1 MKIQG
6 FFVATFVLKVGFW
19 PLLLQKSGQ
28 NIHPKIAPG
37 QIFPK
42 KVGFWPFSKT
52 KSGQR
57 IYLKIEKR
65 REPELLPLSSEYG
78 VNIN

>member
-1 MKIQG
+1 
-6 FFVATFVLKVGFW
+6 VATFVLKVGFW

-28 NIHPKIAPG
+28 NIHPKMTLG

-57 IYLKIEKR
+57 IRPKIEKR
-65 REPELLPLSSEYG
+65 RESELLPLSPEYG
-78 VNIN
+78 VNIH

>member
-1 MKIQG
+1 M
-6 FFVATFVLKVGFW
+6 ATFVLKVGFW

-28 NIHPKIAPG
+28 NIHPKMTLG

-42 KVGFWPFSKT
+42 KVGFWPLSKI

-57 IYLKIEKR
+57 NRPKSQKEESQNFI
-65 REPELLPLSSEYG
+65 PALSGIQLSM
-78 VNIN
+78 